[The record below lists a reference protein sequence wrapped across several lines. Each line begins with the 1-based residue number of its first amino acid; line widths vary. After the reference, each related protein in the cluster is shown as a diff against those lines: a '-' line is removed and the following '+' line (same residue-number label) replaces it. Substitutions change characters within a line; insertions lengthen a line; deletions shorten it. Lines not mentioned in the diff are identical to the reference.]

1 GARTPARQQS
11 TTGVG
16 SPIVGKASAV
26 PPHMR
31 DQAASASPLQA
42 GMNSVGSTP
51 TTGSV
56 EGQQRDAK
64 MIDGMTYDTGLVDT
78 TTRTPP
84 PTMSMMAGGQDPT
97 ASERSPTGAEVAD
110 RIMREKFENGEDVG
124 RGAMH
129 NAPRG
134 GIGSFYVEGK
144 GPNS

>member
-1 GARTPARQQS
+1 
-11 TTGVG
+11 
-16 SPIVGKASAV
+16 
-26 PPHMR
+26 
-31 DQAASASPLQA
+31 
-42 GMNSVGSTP
+42 MNSVGSTP